1 MYDRML
7 SEMKRTRHRID
18 YLTEK
23 NESGLIQKE
32 EIVLFSEELL
42 NRILFFQ
49 HERLIHLLVL
59 MLFAILTFASVA
71 LVIVTMNLLI
81 GIAAVLFLVL
91 LIPYIVHYY
100 HLENSVQKLYV
111 LYDELMSFLEENNE

>member
-1 MYDRML
+1 MYDRIR
-7 SEMKRTRHRID
+7 SEIKRTRHRLD
-18 YLTEK
+18 RLTVK
-23 NESGLIQKE
+23 KESGLIQKD
-32 EIVLFSEELL
+32 EIELYSEELL

-59 MLFAILTFASVA
+59 MLFAILTFASVS

-81 GIAAVLFLVL
+81 GIAAVLLLVL

-111 LYDELMSFLEENNE
+111 LYDELMSFLEENYE